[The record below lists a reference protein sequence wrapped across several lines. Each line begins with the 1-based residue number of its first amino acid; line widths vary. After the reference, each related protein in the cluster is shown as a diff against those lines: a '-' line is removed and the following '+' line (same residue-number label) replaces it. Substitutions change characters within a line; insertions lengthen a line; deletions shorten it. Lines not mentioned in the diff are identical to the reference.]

1 MPEATEPES
10 DGTEMLAQIGLIP
23 KAMLFLLYYAG
34 NLCIKEEEEEAR
46 LNDLLQ
52 APC

>member
-23 KAMLFLLYYAG
+23 KAMCSFYYIMQEIYASRKRRKK
-34 NLCIKEEEEEAR
+34 L
-46 LNDLLQ
+46 D
-52 APC
+52 